1 MVAPG
6 SFVAQRVLGQLELLG
21 VLPDVAKVADSL
33 TREENRE
40 GRERKGGKGRVK
52 GGRGTG
58 DNREGEERE
67 GGWER
72 VPGRPPAH

>member
-40 GRERKGGKGRVK
+40 GRERKGEEEKKRTGGKGGVL
-52 GGRGTG
+52 RGCIGFITK
-58 DNREGEERE
+58 
-67 GGWER
+67 
-72 VPGRPPAH
+72 AIK